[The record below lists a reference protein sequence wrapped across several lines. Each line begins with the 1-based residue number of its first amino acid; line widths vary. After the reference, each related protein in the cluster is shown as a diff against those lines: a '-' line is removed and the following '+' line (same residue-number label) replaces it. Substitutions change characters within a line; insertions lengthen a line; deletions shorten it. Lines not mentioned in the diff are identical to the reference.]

1 MKRLW
6 LWIVMGVWASFMAAR
21 GANVIREARKTI
33 KEARYEE
40 NGDAAKKVAER
51 LNAAEKSLLEAI
63 PAEKKLQKKA
73 ALYFTAASVQ
83 CRFNDIENE
92 KIYLKRAYDTTLYY
106 NSIYKVYQYLR
117 QCDSV
122 ESSAGHDAKHK
133 FRQAARK
140 RMLAYR
146 TNLLNGGRFYLR
158 KKNYAEA
165 CRFLDLYLSSARYP
179 LLRQDFLDQ
188 TDTLYF
194 RAAYWMVSAA
204 YRTGAYEKTVRYA
217 PEALRYP
224 RNPQYV
230 QEYLCRSYLA
240 LNDTAAWLRSLAK
253 GILNFPDHNYFFINM
268 SDYLNQQKQYD
279 EAILLADRMIQYDP
293 KNYLFWYAKAFS
305 YLHLKNY
312 AKCVDCCNVVLTLDS
327 LHAGA
332 NYFKGLAYCHMAKSI
347 AGEMAELDLR
357 SAKYQDQKMNMQI
370 CYSRALPPLERL
382 RRLAPDKADRWAP
395 LLYRAYLN
403 LNMGEKFD
411 EMDRILRALDA
422 PKEK

>member
-165 CRFLDLYLSSARYP
+165 CRFLDLYLSSRPCATRRKLSATPGTPNTSRNISAGPIWHSMTQRPGCAR
-179 LLRQDFLDQ
+179 
-188 TDTLYF
+188 
-194 RAAYWMVSAA
+194 W
-204 YRTGAYEKTVRYA
+204 
-217 PEALRYP
+217 
-224 RNPQYV
+224 
-230 QEYLCRSYLA
+230 
-240 LNDTAAWLRSLAK
+240 
-253 GILNFPDHNYFFINM
+253 
-268 SDYLNQQKQYD
+268 
-279 EAILLADRMIQYDP
+279 P
-293 KNYLFWYAKAFS
+293 KAS
-305 YLHLKNY
+305 
-312 AKCVDCCNVVLTLDS
+312 
-327 LHAGA
+327 
-332 NYFKGLAYCHMAKSI
+332 
-347 AGEMAELDLR
+347 
-357 SAKYQDQKMNMQI
+357 
-370 CYSRALPPLERL
+370 
-382 RRLAPDKADRWAP
+382 
-395 LLYRAYLN
+395 
-403 LNMGEKFD
+403 
-411 EMDRILRALDA
+411 
-422 PKEK
+422 